1 MLVYSDQLIKK
12 AMKKRY
18 AVGGFNIFNLESTI
32 AVIEASEK
40 LKSPALVQISESTL
54 TKYFK
59 PEQIV
64 PSVISMIKKSKSKL
78 ALHLDHG
85 KSLEVVKIAVKNGF
99 TSIMFDGSLFPF
111 EKNIKLTKKAVKIAK
126 KKDKRITVEGE
137 IGIIG
142 RNKSEKSNMTDPEDA
157 KIFTEE
163 TGVDMLAIS
172 IGNVHGLY
180 KGKPNLDF
188 KRLKKI
194 RRIVKIPLVLHG
206 GSGIPDDQIKRAIK
220 LGISKINIFTEAKL
234 AFYNGIKNNIKS
246 TDDPRKI
253 LLAAKDEMKKLVMKK
268 MRLLGSINKL

>member
-1 MLVYSDQLIKK
+1 MLVYSNQLIKK

-18 AVGGFNIFNLESTI
+18 AVGGFNIFNIESTI

-40 LKSPALVQISESTL
+40 LKSPALVQMSESTL

-85 KSLEVVKIAVKNGF
+85 KSLEVVKIAIKNGF

-126 KKDKRITVEGE
+126 KKDERITVEGE

-142 RNKSEKSNMTDPEDA
+142 RNKSEKNNMTDPEDA
-157 KIFTEE
+157 KIFAEE

-172 IGNVHGLY
+172 IGNAHGLY

-194 RRIVKIPLVLHG
+194 RRMVKIPLVLHG

-234 AFYNGIKNNIKS
+234 AFYNGIKNNMKN
-246 TDDPRKI
+246 TDD
-253 LLAAKDEMKKLVMKK
+253 
-268 MRLLGSINKL
+268 